1 MKRKLLVIGVC
12 LLFAIGLL
20 VTVYPFISNYLYENR
35 QDGVI
40 QSYKQAVS
48 QSNQTALEEFWQEAW
63 DYNKS
68 LLEGGVALTDPFT
81 PDALMDPTAEPYA
94 SLLNVNGDGVMGYLE
109 IPKIQV
115 YLAVYHGTTEE
126 VLQKGIGHLESTSLP
141 VGGQGSHVVVSG
153 HTGLSDK
160 KLFTDLTE
168 LEAGDV
174 FYLHILNEILAYQV
188 DQIKVVEPSDTSDLL
203 LDAQHDYVTLV
214 TCTPYGVN
222 THRLLVRGTRI
233 AYEEAEKMQKTEQNQ
248 PSSSQWMRQ
257 YKQSLLVG
265 LAGLAAVLALWLV
278 IVTIRRYR
286 RRKEGRS

>member
-1 MKRKLLVIGVC
+1 MRRKLLVIGVC
-12 LLFAIGLL
+12 LLFVIGLL
-20 VTVYPFISNYLYENR
+20 VTVYPFLSNYLYENR

-40 QSYKQAVS
+40 QSYEQAVS
-48 QSNQTALEEFWQEAW
+48 QSNQTSLEKFWQEAW
-63 DYNKS
+63 DYNKG
-68 LLEGGVALTDPFT
+68 LLQGGVALTDPFA

-94 SLLNVNGDGVMGYLE
+94 GLLNVNGNGVMGYLE

-115 YLAVYHGTTEE
+115 YLAVYHGTTEA
-126 VLQKGIGHLESTSLP
+126 VLQKGIGHLENTSLP

-168 LEAGDV
+168 LETGDV
-174 FYLHILNEILAYQV
+174 FYLHVLDDVLAYQV

-233 AYEEAEKMQKTEQNQ
+233 AYETAEQTQEADRNQ
-248 PSSSQWMRQ
+248 PGTSQWMRQ

-265 LAGLAAVLALWLV
+265 LAGLSAVLALWLIV
-278 IVTIRRYR
+278 IAIRRR
-286 RRKEGRS
+286 VRRKEGRA